1 MSDEL
6 KNDDELEKEF
16 SALLEEHLPNK
27 AKRRRGELVACTVA
41 AIMDDTVLVNYG
53 AKEEAPIALTE
64 FMTGRNEITIKV
76 GDTIRAVLLG
86 WDSEGIAE
94 LSFKQARSAE
104 SAKMLGEAHERG
116 VPVRGTIAKVV
127 KGGVV
132 VDVGSEA
139 FMPGS
144 QVDLHPVADLNA
156 LVGQQ
161 IEAYVIEFDAA
172 KGRAVL
178 SRRKLMQE
186 RRDKGRQAALESLTP
201 GAVVKGK
208 VRDVLDFGVFVQLGD
223 VEGMIPRS
231 ELSYDRGVVPSEA
244 CVVGQEIEVKV
255 LEVSA
260 DSGRVTLSRKRL
272 GEDPWG
278 TIRAT
283 YPVGT
288 TVSGK
293 VVGVQSFGAFVQLQE
308 GITGLI
314 HAKDISWKSGA
325 KTAEEHFKVGDS
337 VTCQVTEI
345 DEAKK
350 RLALS
355 LKHLARD
362 PWADVAERYPVGSRH
377 KATVGSLRPFGA
389 FVRLDEYTEALLHIS
404 DLSWTKRP
412 AHPSEVVKEGDV
424 IEVVVLKLDAE
435 SRRLSVGLKQTAKSP
450 FADFA
455 AAHPVGSL
463 VTGKVTRFAP
473 FGAFVEVAPD
483 VEALI
488 HVSEI
493 AEQRVEAAERALRM
507 GEEIQAKILSIDT
520 DKQKISLSRKQAI
533 LDQERDNIRQYS
545 QNEKKKES
553 GGGAFGGALFEALN
567 KAKQPKK

>member
-16 SALLEEHLPNK
+16 SALLEDHLPSK

-53 AKEEAPIALTE
+53 AKEEAPIALSE
-64 FMTGRNEITIKV
+64 FLTARGEITVKV
-76 GDTIRAVLLG
+76 GDTIRAVLQG
-86 WDSEGIAE
+86 WDGDGIAE
-94 LSFKQARSAE
+94 LSFRQARAAE
-104 SAKMLGEAHERG
+104 AGKMLGEAFERG

-132 VDVGSEA
+132 VDVGTEA

-144 QVDLHPVADLNA
+144 QVDLHPVADLQA

-161 IEAYVIEFDAA
+161 IEAYVIEYDAA
-172 KGRAVL
+172 KARGVL
-178 SRRKLMQE
+178 SRRKLLTE
-186 RRDKGRQAALESLTP
+186 RRDKGRNAALESLVP

-208 VRDVLDFGVFVQLGD
+208 VRDVLDFGVFVQLGE
-223 VEGMIPRS
+223 VEGLIPRS

-244 CVVGQEIEVKV
+244 CTVGQEIEVKV

-272 GEDPWG
+272 GEDPWA

-293 VVGVQSFGAFVQLQE
+293 VVAVQSFGAFVQLQE

-314 HAKDISWKSGA
+314 HSKDISWKSGA
-325 KTAEEHFKVGDS
+325 KTAEEHFKAGDS

-362 PWADVAERYPVGSRH
+362 PWMDVADRYPVGSRH
-377 KATVGSLRPFGA
+377 KVTVGSLRPFGA
-389 FVRLDEYTEALLHIS
+389 FVRLDEYTEALLHIG
-404 DLSWTKRP
+404 DLTWKKRV
-412 AHPSEVVKEGDV
+412 AHPSEVVKEGQE

-455 AAHPVGSL
+455 ANHPVGSL

-493 AEQRVEAAERALRM
+493 AEVRVEAAERALRM
-507 GEEIQAKILSIDT
+507 GEEIQAKIISVDA
-520 DKQKISLSRKQAI
+520 DKQKIALSRKAAI
-533 LDQERDNIRQYS
+533 LDQERDNIRQYTQS
-545 QNEKKKES
+545 EKKKET
-553 GGGAFGGALFEALN
+553 GGGFGGALFDALN
-567 KAKQPKK
+567 KAKNPKK